1 MERIGYG
8 KCIDMD
14 NHGQHGQW
22 IFRSLPNLG
31 VSENVVYPIV
41 PNGFADHYPVFKWL
55 AIIGNIN
62 PTFSDKP
69 TWETSKVGGLPS
81 GRSREQDGRAIGGQ
95 CGSRRGCEL
104 QEGHLW
110 RQKRG
115 KEGQEEGAASNVGIY
130 SGFNG
135 IYSGFNGIL
144 MGNNGIFMGYTLWLW
159 LT

>member
-14 NHGQHGQW
+14 SMSGS
-22 IFRSLPNLG
+22 FE
-31 VSENVVYPIV
+31 VC
-41 PNGFADHYPVFKWL
+41 K
-55 AIIGNIN
+55 
-62 PTFSDKP
+62 
-69 TWETSKVGGLPS
+69 TWETFKVGGLPP

-95 CGSRRGCEL
+95 CGSRRGGCEL
-104 QEGHLW
+104 QEGHFW

-135 IYSGFNGIL
+135 IYSGYNGIYSGFNGIL
-144 MGNNGIFMGYTLWLW
+144 MGNNGIFMGYTPWLCQNSY
-159 LT
+159 